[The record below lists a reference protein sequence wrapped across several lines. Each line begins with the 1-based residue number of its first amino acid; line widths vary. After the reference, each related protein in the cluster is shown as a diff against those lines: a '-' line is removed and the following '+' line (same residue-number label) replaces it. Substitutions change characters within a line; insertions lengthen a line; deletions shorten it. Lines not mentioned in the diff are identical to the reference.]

1 MLLAALS
8 AVTSALV
15 FIARILWK
23 RSELCE
29 QDRRQLYMDIISIRH
44 ELGKAQGVL
53 SSIQSCNIAECPHR
67 ITMKTKL

>member
-29 QDRRQLYMDIISIRH
+29 QDRRELYKDIINIRQ
-44 ELGKAQGVL
+44 ELGKTQGSL
-53 SSIQSCNIAECPHR
+53 AAIQSCHVDECPHR
-67 ITMKTKL
+67 ITIKTNL